1 MRNPYGVL
9 TPGLVVTAMLLGGA
23 LVFAQLDGAGPGR
36 EPAPPDIAQEWRLD
50 NNERDTFGQAPLGD
64 YTGIAF
70 NDAGRM
76 RSDTTPESIWG
87 TLEYQCRPHSSPHQW
102 RGLGGARILKEQDP
116 LTRRVNV
123 YHVQFMRSLDRPIYM
138 DGRPHPPAWAPHTW
152 TGFSTGEW
160 IGNTLKVT
168 TSHLKDGFLR
178 RGSPQT
184 TDIYSMT
191 EFITRHDDILT
202 IITYIDDPT
211 YLDQP
216 YIHSTTYSVAQR
228 DSLTMETCN
237 GSFAENGGT
246 DRHWVPH
253 FLPGTNPALTEWL
266 TTGDPRSPVGPE
278 NWVPLEA
285 ARGGVKTIYPEYRST
300 LSGATVDAAK
310 VAALNVPASR
320 AAISA
325 AKAIADQSPRDGEVH
340 VMPVQGNVY
349 LLVADGTNITASVG
363 PEGVALVNTGSA
375 AMSDKILAAVNQLAQ
390 SVVAATR
397 PNQCFGA
404 TCPGVWG
411 WSSPYI
417 NTVINSPGPVRPI
430 HYIVNTSASPDY
442 IGGNEKLADAG
453 SGFRAGGLAGA
464 VATVE
469 GAPVIAHE
477 NVLTRLSAPAGKVPA
492 APMAQW
498 PTVTYFDEFYKF
510 PAFFNGE
517 GVVVYHAPA
526 ATTDGDSIVQFRRS
540 EVISA
545 GDLFSTVSYPVI
557 DVAKGGS
564 LQGVISGLNHIL
576 DLAFAEYRSQGG
588 TWIIP
593 GHGRLSDT
601 ADVASYRNML
611 VMVRD
616 RVQDAI
622 AKGMTLAQI
631 KAARLSL
638 DFDGRYGSTA
648 GPWTT
653 DMFIEAVYRSLQEK
667 K

>member
-1 MRNPYGVL
+1 MPKVNRALTPVLILTATMLGGVL
-9 TPGLVVTAMLLGGA
+9 VC
-23 LVFAQLDGAGPGR
+23 AQLDGGGPGR
-36 EPAPPDIAQEWRLD
+36 EPVPPDIAQEWRLD

-87 TLEYQCRPHSSPHQW
+87 TLEYQCRPHSAPHQW

-116 LTRRVNV
+116 LTRHVSV
-123 YHVQFMRSLDRPIYM
+123 YHVQFMRSLDRPIFM
-138 DGRPHPPAWAPHTW
+138 DGRPHPPAWAPHSW

-168 TSHLKDGFLR
+168 TTHLKDGFLR

-184 TDIYSMT
+184 TDMYAMT

-202 IITYIDDPT
+202 IVTMIDDPL
-211 YLDQP
+211 YLDEP
-216 YIHSTTYSVAQR
+216 YIHSTTYTVAQS
-228 DSLTMETCN
+228 DMLTMETCS

-246 DRHWVPH
+246 DRHAVPH
-253 FLPGTNPALTEWL
+253 FLPGNNPALTEWL
-266 TTGDPRSPVGPE
+266 TTGDPRSSVGPE

-300 LSGATVDAAK
+300 LTGATVDARK
-310 VAALNVPASR
+310 VAALSVPASR
-320 AAISA
+320 SAINAARL
-325 AKAIADQSPRDGEVH
+325 IADQSPRDGEVH
-340 VMPVQGNVY
+340 VMPLQGNVY
-349 LLVADGTNITASVG
+349 LLVADGTNITVSVG
-363 PEGVALVNTGSA
+363 PEGAALVNTGSPE
-375 AMSDKILAAVNQLAQ
+375 MSDKILAAVNQLTQ
-390 SVVAATR
+390 QVVAATR
-397 PNQCFGA
+397 TNQCFGA

-430 HYIVNTSASPDY
+430 RYIVNTSTAADA
-442 IGGNEKLADAG
+442 IGGNAKLSTAG
-453 SGFRAGGLAGA
+453 SGYRAGGLGGA
-464 VATVE
+464 VAEVE

-477 NVLTRLSAPAGKVPA
+477 NVLTRLSAPAGKIPA
-492 APMAQW
+492 APMAMW

-517 GVVVYHAPA
+517 GVTVYHEPA

-545 GDLFSTVSYPVI
+545 GDIFSTVRYPVI
-557 DVAKGGS
+557 DLAKGGS
-564 LQGVISGLNHIL
+564 IQGVIRGLNHIL
-576 DLAFAEYRSQGG
+576 DLSFAEYRSQGG
-588 TWIIP
+588 TWIVP
-593 GHGRLSDT
+593 AHGRLSDT

-616 RVQDAI
+616 RVQDLMN
-622 AKGMTLAQI
+622 KGMTLAQI
-631 KAARLSL
+631 KAARPSL
-638 DFDGRYGSTA
+638 DFDGRYGATT

-653 DMFIEAVYRSLQEK
+653 DMFLEAVYRSLQQK